1 MPTAGEGFMQAA
13 LVASLTFGLGFAS
26 RRPSVART
34 LIKSVA
40 VGGFMA
46 ASVELGDH
54 LLLSAGFAGCT
65 IGSTPLAM
73 DPVRWRLMATSAFT
87 VVGVC
92 LLGLF
97 ATLFDPELTM
107 EPVRWVLAAAAVAI
121 GAGYGWWLRPAID
134 EPRLPALLL
143 GLLMVLAT
151 VVSLFVTAPSF
162 SFPSPWTAFQAMG
175 LLSLSAAIVGAR
187 QLRGIRLLGSE
198 RLTNWAAWFTY
209 IVSLISLSA
218 LYIVI

>member
-1 MPTAGEGFMQAA
+1 
-13 LVASLTFGLGFAS
+13 
-26 RRPSVART
+26 
-34 LIKSVA
+34 
-40 VGGFMA
+40 MA